1 MLLFAVAFTGALFV
15 QTLFF
20 IIATLKN
27 RVDIIDVAWGLSF
40 ISASLFMLFFSSTVT
55 VPTAIIIGLI
65 TIWGIRLTFHI
76 SRRFVKSNTQD
87 KRYTDLIAKW
97 PLGYRSL
104 QIFFRLFVVQAFL
117 AAVIILPLIAALTAS
132 VQLSYLTYV
141 GVAVW
146 LIGFAVES
154 IADYQLRRHLHS
166 NNRNTLMTYGLWKYS
181 RNPNYFGEIMMWW
194 GIAIVSFHP
203 STWLWSFVGAYTI
216 TLILCF
222 VSGVPLA
229 EKSLS
234 NKKGRKLYKRTA
246 SALIPLPLK
255 NYKVY

>member
-1 MLLFAVAFTGALFV
+1 MLL
-15 QTLFF
+15 
-20 IIATLKN
+20 
-27 RVDIIDVAWGLSF
+27 
-40 ISASLFMLFFSSTVT
+40 
-55 VPTAIIIGLI
+55 
-65 TIWGIRLTFHI
+65 FHI

-87 KRYTDLIAKW
+87 KRYTDLITKW

-117 AAVIILPLIAALTAS
+117 AAVIILLLIAALTAS

-203 STWLWSFVGAYTI
+203 STWLWSFVGASTI

-234 NKKGRKLYKRTA
+234 NKKGWKLYKRTA